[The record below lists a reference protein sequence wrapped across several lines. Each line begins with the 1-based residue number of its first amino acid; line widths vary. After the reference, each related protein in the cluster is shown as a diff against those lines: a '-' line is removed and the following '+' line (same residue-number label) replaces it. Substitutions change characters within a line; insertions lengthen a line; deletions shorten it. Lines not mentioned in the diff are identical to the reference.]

1 MEDNILLK
9 DKLTSEEKIKYI
21 LDLQDK
27 GLSRKQIR
35 EDMGYKKTG
44 SLTDLMKRYGYVV
57 VNEKFI
63 KGDKRHPHDTHDIK
77 VNEKSI
83 KNGEC
88 HPHATSNI
96 VVGSINDATLP
107 HDTEMQEKL
116 FSMVNK
122 YDKFI
127 EVLDWYESE
136 RRQVGGTSPIVEI
149 VQGLQISYTDTKT
162 MKTSIRIDEAV
173 WEKFKELGD
182 DKYKHISNAKLI
194 SQAVHEFVEKY
205 K

>member
-1 MEDNILLK
+1 MEDTILLK

-63 KGDKRHPHDTHDIK
+63 KGGERHPHDTH
-77 VNEKSI
+77 
-83 KNGEC
+83 
-88 HPHATSNI
+88 NI
-96 VVGSINDATLP
+96 VVGSISDATLS

-116 FSMVNK
+116 FNMINK

-149 VQGLQISYTDTKT
+149 VQGLQINYKDTKT
-162 MKTSIRIDEAV
+162 MKTSIRIDEEV